1 MKIGTPKQQGQQNTN
16 TKNYFKIQKGTN
28 VYRILPPMGDLAD
41 AGIWSRYYSVH
52 YGYRN
57 LENKMFV
64 FQSPEVVNRKTKM
77 VEVEDAAKL
86 KIDRLNTKRLQIEEE
101 LKSGPTTQLA
111 LALEQVKEELK
122 VYNLEKAN
130 YVNAIDSDGRIGLL
144 KIKYKEM
151 LQFKAL
157 RDRTIAEEGIDPV
170 GVKGAYVQFDKS
182 GTGRDTVVTVSLAM
196 DKTVIDGKRV
206 STPKL
211 HEIDD
216 ALIPKLESSSFDL
229 DNLFVKPT
237 AEEVREMVE
246 GGSLAVT
253 KIMNKYRP
261 LKNVTSTKQEPEIQP
276 ELLSDEEEL
285 LAEEPVV
292 SQTVS
297 AKPQTSVATK
307 QSTPVV
313 EADSDTDFLASIGIK
328 V

>member
-1 MKIGTPKQQGQQNTN
+1 MKIGSPKQQGTQGSN

-77 VEVEDAAKL
+77 VEVEDPAKV
-86 KIDRLNTKRLQIEEE
+86 KIDRLNTKRMQIEEK
-101 LKSGPTTQLA
+101 LKTSPSSQLT

-144 KIKYKEM
+144 KIKHKEM
-151 LQFKAL
+151 LQFKSL
-157 RDRTIAEEGIDPV
+157 RDRLIAEEGIDPV
-170 GVKGAYVQFDKS
+170 GAEGAYIQFDKS

-196 DKTVIDGKRV
+196 DKVVIDGKRV
-206 STPKL
+206 STPRL
-211 HEIDD
+211 HTIDES
-216 ALIPKLESSSFDL
+216 LIPKLESSFFDL

-237 AEEVREMVE
+237 SQEVQEMVE
-246 GGSLAVT
+246 GGPIAVS
-253 KIMNKYRP
+253 KIMGKYRP
-261 LKNVTSTKQEPEIQP
+261 LKSQTTKQEAAPEQEMLID
-276 ELLSDEEEL
+276 ESEEEL
-285 LAEEPVV
+285 LEEAPPVKQA
-292 SQTVS
+292 STVQAS
-297 AKPQTSVATK
+297 SPKSSTPQTN
-307 QSTPVV
+307 V
-313 EADSDTDFLASIGIK
+313 ESDDDFLASIGVFQK
-328 V
+328 